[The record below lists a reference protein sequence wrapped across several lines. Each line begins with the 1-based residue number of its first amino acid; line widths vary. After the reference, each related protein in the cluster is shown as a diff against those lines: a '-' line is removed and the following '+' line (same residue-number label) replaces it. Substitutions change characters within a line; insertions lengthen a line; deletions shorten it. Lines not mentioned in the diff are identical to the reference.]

1 MAEVRIMPCLDLKDG
16 RVVKGVNFVELQDA
30 GDPVEC
36 ARTYALNGADELA
49 MLDISATVEQRRTT
63 LDVVQRVAE
72 VIDIPLTVGGGI
84 GSVEDARRVLEA
96 GATRVS
102 VGSAGFNKPQLFR
115 ELAQAFGQERVV
127 AAVDVDL
134 NPNLPSHYEVYINGG
149 ATATGKDALEYM
161 AEVEAAGAGWLL
173 VTSKACDGTKSG
185 YDLQLLRLIKS
196 RLTTPVIVSGGAGT
210 LEHFLAAAQA
220 GADVL
225 LAASVFH
232 FGQVHIGEL
241 KRLLAQHGF

>member
-149 ATATGKDALEYM
+149 ATATG
-161 AEVEAAGAGWLL
+161 
-173 VTSKACDGTKSG
+173 
-185 YDLQLLRLIKS
+185 
-196 RLTTPVIVSGGAGT
+196 
-210 LEHFLAAAQA
+210 
-220 GADVL
+220 
-225 LAASVFH
+225 
-232 FGQVHIGEL
+232 
-241 KRLLAQHGF
+241 

>member
-1 MAEVRIMPCLDLKDG
+1 MAQVRIMPCLDLKDG

-173 VTSKACDGTKSG
+173 VTSKACDGTKRG